1 VTVAIR
7 TAQRRHTGETTT
19 ERGRSVPDESR
30 SDANVRAMSFL
41 DPKHLIDTF
50 GLVGLLAVIFIES
63 GIFPAPLPGDSLLF
77 TAGLFATS
85 SKYNFNVNI
94 AVIAGSAF
102 LVAVAGAQIGY
113 EIGERYGTRLFKP
126 GARFFKP
133 EYEVRA
139 HEFVEGQ
146 GPKSVILARFIPIV
160 RTIAPIFVGMSEM
173 RRRTFFVYNAIGAAI
188 WAVGVSVAG
197 YVLGKRI
204 KNVDH
209 YLLPIVALIVIVSL
223 IPPALEYRKHR
234 RNQSASTKS

>member
-1 VTVAIR
+1 V
-7 TAQRRHTGETTT
+7 
-19 ERGRSVPDESR
+19 
-30 SDANVRAMSFL
+30 NFL

-50 GLVGLLAVIFIES
+50 GLVGLFAVIFVES

-94 AVIAGSAF
+94 LVIA
-102 LVAVAGAQIGY
+102 AGAFVMAVLGAQLGY
-113 EIGERYGTRLFKP
+113 EIGERFGTKLFKP

-139 HEFVEGQ
+139 HEFVERQ

-173 RRRTFFVYNAIGAAI
+173 RRRVFFVYNAIGAAL
-188 WAVGVSVAG
+188 WAVGISLAG
-197 YVLGKRI
+197 FYLGEHI
-204 KNVDH
+204 KNVDR
-209 YLLPIVALIVIVSL
+209 YLLPIVAVIALVSL
-223 IPPALEYRKHR
+223 IPPALEFRRHR
-234 RNQSASTKS
+234 NAKASGTA